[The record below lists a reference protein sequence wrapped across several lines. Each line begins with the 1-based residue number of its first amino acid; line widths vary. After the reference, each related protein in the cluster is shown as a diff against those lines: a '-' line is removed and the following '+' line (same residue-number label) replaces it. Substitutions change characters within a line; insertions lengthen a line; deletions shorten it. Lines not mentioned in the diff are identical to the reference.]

1 MPQQQILQHLRLAV
15 RRHLLPLYGLLQ
27 VHPHAFTP
35 SPRLQRCRIF
45 LPVLLAAFY
54 VEALINNSL
63 SLSSQKTNEVM
74 RVLTVFSAFF
84 LPRTFIVGVYGMN
97 FNFMPELGKTRGYPA
112 VLAVIGMVT
121 LAIYLSFR
129 RKGWLS

>member
-1 MPQQQILQHLRLAV
+1 M
-15 RRHLLPLYGLLQ
+15 
-27 VHPHAFTP
+27 
-35 SPRLQRCRIF
+35 
-45 LPVLLAAFY
+45 LLAAFY